1 MPLSRN
7 AVPNLMIRVPL
18 ARVATVC
25 GFSRH
30 AVNPFL
36 GARGARPCAPR
47 SRKPAHSRNPATPLI
62 SRIVKSKSVS
72 DAPAARAAMVY
83 GFSRH
88 TVNPSLGSR
97 ARRPWRARSR
107 KAIHYTGPR
116 SYCSSNLARRT
127 LMYKPDLT
135 NSLLSARVSWI
146 RSNDA
151 RFCLPSNLARS
162 GLGVELGV
170 ARPWRAWTRAPSPQG
185 RVHGVSRN
193 TQFNGRAQ
201 DVRYR
206 ICSHPGVPREGFTA
220 CLETTPSIA
229 GPGYWHRH
237 SGRGSVWT

>member
-30 AVNPFL
+30 AVNPSL

-88 TVNPSLGSR
+88 AVNPSPGAR

-107 KAIHYTGPR
+107 KATHHIDPL
-116 SYCSSNLARRT
+116 SYRSSNLALWTWVPFRLPRDCARQGCPGAAQAAQAFPT
-127 LMYKPDLT
+127 
-135 NSLLSARVSWI
+135 SLPAWLGLARVLKM
-146 RSNDA
+146 RSRDRGA
-151 RFCLPSNLARS
+151 H
-162 GLGVELGV
+162 G
-170 ARPWRAWTRAPSPQG
+170 RAP
-185 RVHGVSRN
+185 
-193 TQFNGRAQ
+193 RAPM
-201 DVRYR
+201 D
-206 ICSHPGVPREGFTA
+206 GFTA
-220 CLETTPSIA
+220 CLENASSIA